1 MMVLLAAL
9 LSFAG
14 PAGAHASVPTR
25 TCAQRIEAGD
35 DPLGFPVPGDGRIL
49 AGPLALS
56 GLFPKT
62 PSGLGPRQPN
72 GRFWV
77 KAVAFVKAGRPV
89 VLSVPPA
96 SRGRLFTRY
105 ARRGNGEPA
114 VRLEP
119 CPPSTR
125 AFSYDGP
132 VGTVTAFSGGF
143 DVTRPGCYRLD
154 IAVDGGRT
162 YRLRLSL
169 GRPCR

>member
-72 GRFWV
+72 SRFWV

-125 AFSYDGP
+125 AFS
-132 VGTVTAFSGGF
+132 GGF